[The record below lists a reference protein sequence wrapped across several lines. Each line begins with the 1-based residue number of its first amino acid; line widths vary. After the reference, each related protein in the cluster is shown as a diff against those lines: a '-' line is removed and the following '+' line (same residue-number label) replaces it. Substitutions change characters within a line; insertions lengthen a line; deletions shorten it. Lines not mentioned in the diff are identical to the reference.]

1 MPYTKRNS
9 LRRAV
14 MLAGV
19 ALATLATTP
28 AFAQDADAEAPAEA
42 QDGFEE
48 LGGAIV
54 VTARKREENL
64 QETPISISAFSS
76 EGLAARGVQAT
87 DSLATIT
94 PNLTLQNNP
103 AFGGSANSA
112 AIYIRGIGQQDFVPT
127 VDPGVGVYVDG
138 VYVARSVGSILDLVD
153 FERIEVLRG
162 PQGTLFGRNTIGG
175 AISITTKA
183 PGSETAGK
191 FSATYGTDDQ
201 VAIKGMVNGAL
212 TDTLFARASA
222 AYFGRDGYVKRTDGI
237 DLGNSNRLVGRLA
250 LRFEPSSSTTFDLAF
265 DGTHARENGAPVT
278 ALGFAYGFTRAAPP
292 FADINN
298 VLANVMAGGAMVPC
312 TLDGTP
318 NPGVPGCVDDRYIV
332 GRGKN
337 LGTAPSYSDSDVW
350 GVSLISTFEL
360 GGSIT
365 LKSITAYRSL
375 DSEFARDG
383 DGTPVRIA
391 QYVDIYRQKQFSQEL
406 QLLGESFDGR
416 LNWILGAYYFR
427 EWGNNENLLD
437 FTVSRFRSGGEFKN
451 KSLAFFGQGTF
462 EIADGLDL
470 TAGLRYT
477 RDNKEFTPDQEIFE
491 NYVAFL
497 PPFDAPFFAPGTP
510 ILPNVTAR
518 RKFSEV
524 TPMVNLAYRPTP
536 DLMVYGNFSRGFKS
550 GGFTQ
555 RVFPPIVY
563 PFTTDE
569 PDPVKQIPSFN
580 PEKVDAY
587 EAGVKFTTGPLQVN
601 IAGFYNDYKDLQI
614 QVFTSVAPVFRN
626 AASATIKGFEAEL
639 KLSPGN
645 GWFAEFA
652 VGLTDA
658 SYDDIDEATTFVSAD
673 NAFERISKWTL
684 SAGLQKE
691 VMFGDGSTLTPR
703 VDWAYR
709 SRFYNDTFNTPQIA
723 QGGYHLVDTNVTWR
737 DADEKWSVTAAV
749 KNVFDK
755 HFLLSGVYGD
765 AFQVYEGVWNRG
777 REASLTVGYAF

>member
-1 MPYTKRNS
+1 MSNIQSKSY
-9 LRRAV
+9 RRAI

-19 ALATLATTP
+19 AMSAAVAIPLS
-28 AFAQDADAEAPAEA
+28 AQEVDEAPAAEQA
-42 QDGFEE
+42 DYQE
-48 LGGAIV
+48 LGGTIV

-64 QETPISISAFSS
+64 QDTPISISAFSS

-87 DSLATIT
+87 DSLGTIT

-175 AISITTKA
+175 ALSITSKA
-183 PGSETAGK
+183 PSAGFEGK
-191 FSATYGTDDQ
+191 LGATYGTDDQ
-201 VAIKGMVNGAL
+201 VTLKAMLNGGLAENL
-212 TDTLFARASA
+212 YARISV
-222 AYFGRDGYVKRTDGI
+222 AYFGRDGYVQRPDGI
-237 DLGNSNRLVGRLA
+237 DLGNANRAVGRLA
-250 LRFEPSSSTTFDLAF
+250 LRFEPSDTATFDLAI
-265 DGTHARENGAPVT
+265 DGTRARENGAPVST
-278 ALGFAYGFTRAAPP
+278 LGFAYNFTRAAPP
-292 FADINN
+292 FVDINN
-298 VLANVMAGGAMVPC
+298 VLANVMAGGAMMPC

-318 NPGVPGCVDDRYIV
+318 NLTVPGCVDDRYV
-332 GRGKN
+332 GGRGQN
-337 LGTAPSYSDSDVW
+337 LGTAPAYSDSDVW
-350 GVSLISTFEL
+350 GAGLTSTFEL
-360 GGSIT
+360 GDTTT
-365 LKSITAYRSL
+365 LKSISAYRSL

-391 QYVDIYRQKQFSQEL
+391 EYVDLYRQEQLSQEL
-406 QLLGESFDGR
+406 QLLGEAFGGR

-427 EWGNNENLLD
+427 EWGNNVNLLD
-437 FTVSRFRSGGEFKN
+437 FTVSRFRSGGKFKN

-462 EIADGLDL
+462 ELADGLDL

-477 RDNKEFTPDQEIFE
+477 KDNKSFTPDQEILE
-491 NYVAFL
+491 NYVGFL
-497 PPFDAPFFAPGTP
+497 PPFDAPFFAAGTP

-524 TPMVNLAYRPTP
+524 TPMVNLAYKATP
-536 DLMVYGNFSRGFKS
+536 DLMIYGNFSRGFKS

-569 PDPVKQIPSFN
+569 PDPVKQIPSFD

-587 EAGVKFTTGPLQVN
+587 EAGVKFTTGPLQLN
-601 IAGFYNDYKDLQI
+601 LAGFYNDYKDLQI

-626 AASATIKGFEAEL
+626 AASATIKGFEAEA

-658 SYDDIDEATTFVSAD
+658 SYDDIDEATTFVPAD

-684 SAGLQKE
+684 SGGVQKE
-691 VMFGDGSTLTPR
+691 IILGGGSTLTPR
-703 VDWAYR
+703 VDWSYR
-709 SRFYNDTFNTPQIA
+709 SKFFNDTFNTPQIA
-723 QGGYHLVDTNVTWR
+723 QGGYHLVDANLTWR
-737 DADEKWSVTAAV
+737 DANDALSITAAV

-755 HFLLSGVYGD
+755 NFLLSGVYGD

-777 REASLTVGYAF
+777 REASLTIGYAF